1 MAKKPEDVLRE
12 GVRDTLGN
20 QVLMIIE
27 LQAENAI
34 LRERIAELTPPPEPS
49 GVASTSVIPG

>member
-34 LRERIAELTPPPEPS
+34 LRERIAELTPSPEPS
-49 GVASTSVIPG
+49 GVASTSVSPG